1 MIIGIFGDSFASE
14 EWHPAGWSCY
24 LRTQYQYNIHNF
36 GASATSLFWSYQQLI
51 KNIDN
56 FDTII
61 FVATGPGRLYWP
73 NTARK
78 LHYISSMVTAQQAIK
93 SNPPINDLAVFKAAE
108 QYHLTLANDEFDVF
122 VHNQIL
128 KEISKLCTDRGKKLI
143 LIPAFDIN
151 IPHQSVFQC
160 SLMDVTMTELATQF
174 GTNRQWLSEKNTRFN
189 HLSAANNIIL
199 AGIVDKLL
207 HNSVLSIGTDDFVYE
222 QVANPELYWD
232 I

>member
-14 EWHPAGWSCY
+14 EWHPSGWSCY
-24 LRTQYQYNIHNF
+24 LRTQYQYNIQNF

-61 FVATGPGRLYWP
+61 FVATSPGRLYWP
-73 NTARK
+73 DTARK
-78 LHYISSMVTAQQAIK
+78 LHYISSIFTAQQAIK
-93 SNPPINDLAVFKAAE
+93 SNPPLNDLAVFKAAE
-108 QYHLTLANDEFDVF
+108 QYHLNLANDEFEVF

-151 IPHQSVFQC
+151 IRCQSVFRC
-160 SLMDVTMTELATQF
+160 SLIDVTMTELATQF

-207 HNSVLSIGTDDFVYE
+207 HNAVFSVGLDDFVYE

>member
-14 EWHPAGWSCY
+14 EWHPNGWSCC
-24 LRTQYQYNIHNF
+24 LRTQYQYNIQNF

-61 FVATGPGRLYWP
+61 FVATSPGRLYWP

-78 LHYISSMVTAQQAIK
+78 LHYISGMFTAQQAIK
-93 SNPPINDLAVFKAAE
+93 SNPPIDDLAVFKAAE
-108 QYHLTLANDEFDVF
+108 QYYLNLANGEFDVF

-151 IPHQSVFQC
+151 IPCQSVFRC
-160 SLMDVTMTELATQF
+160 SLIDVTMTELTTQF
-174 GTNRQWLSEKNTRFN
+174 GTNRQWLGEKNTRFN

-207 HNSVLSIGTDDFVYE
+207 HNIVFSVGLDDFVYE

>member
-1 MIIGIFGDSFASE
+1 MKIGIFGDSFASE
-14 EWHPAGWSCY
+14 EWRPGGWSC
-24 LRTQYQYNIHNF
+24 LLQTQYQYNIQNF
-36 GASATSLFWSYQQLI
+36 AISATSLFWSYQQLI

-61 FVATGPGRLYWP
+61 FVATSPGRLYWP
-73 NTARK
+73 DTTRK
-78 LHYISSMVTAQQAIK
+78 LHYISSIGTTQLAIK
-93 SNPPINDLAVFKAAE
+93 TDPPIHDLAVFTAAE
-108 QYHLTLANDEFDVF
+108 QYHLNLANDEFDVF

-128 KEISKLCTDRGKKLI
+128 NEISKLCKERGKKLI

-151 IPHQSVFQC
+151 IGRQTAFRC
-160 SLMDVTMTELATQF
+160 SLIDVTLRELAAQF
-174 GTNRQWLSEKNTRFN
+174 GPNHRWYSEKNTRSN

-199 AGIVDKLL
+199 AGIVNKLL
-207 HNSVLSIGTDDFVYE
+207 CNAVFSVGPDDFVYE

>member
-14 EWHPAGWSCY
+14 EWHPNGWSCC
-24 LRTQYQYNIHNF
+24 LRTQYQYNIQNF
-36 GASATSLFWSYQQLI
+36 SASATSLFWSYQQLI

-61 FVATGPGRLYWP
+61 FVATSPGRLYWP
-73 NTARK
+73 NTARN
-78 LHYISSMVTAQQAIK
+78 LHYISSMFTAQQAIK

-108 QYHLTLANDEFDVF
+108 QYHLNLANDEFDVF

-143 LIPAFDIN
+143 MIPAFDIN
-151 IPHQSVFQC
+151 IPCQSVFQC

-174 GTNRQWLSEKNTRFN
+174 GTNRQWLSEKNTRYN

-199 AGIVDKLL
+199 AETVDKLL
-207 HNSVLSIGTDDFVYE
+207 HNAVLSVGLDNFVYE